1 MFGVG
6 QLFGVIFLGLLFGAI
21 AQSFGK
27 RKNKPELGNMALIVC
42 PLVTVLAAFVN
53 FHHIAGLLTMGG
65 FIVAI
70 NNQK

>member
-6 QLFGVIFLGLLFGAI
+6 QLAGAIVLGLLFGAI

-27 RKNKPELGNMALIVC
+27 RKNQPELGNMALVVC
-42 PLVTVLAAFVN
+42 TLVTVLAGFLN
-53 FHHIAGLLTMGG
+53 FQHIAGLITMIG

-70 NNQK
+70 ANK

>member
-6 QLFGVIFLGLLFGAI
+6 QLLGVIFLGLLFGAI

-42 PLVTVLAAFVN
+42 PLVTFLAAFVN
-53 FHHIAGLLTMGG
+53 FHHLAGLLTMSG